1 MTDATDTVAIV
12 TGAGQG
18 IGAAV
23 ARRLA
28 ADGMSVAVVERVAA
42 AAEGTVEAIREK
54 GGTALGIACDVTRT
68 AEVDAMAEQVAA
80 ELGRPG
86 VLVNNAGI
94 TRDGLLFAMSDE
106 DWDAVVDV
114 HLGGSFRCAR
124 AVARH
129 MVELGRGSIVN
140 LSSVAALG
148 NPGQANYATAKAG
161 IQGLTRTLAIELGP
175 SGIRVNAVAPG
186 FVDTAM
192 TDAVARRMRKD
203 PAQLRVEAA
212 GRAPLRRVGTPED
225 IAGVIAFLVGPDAGY
240 LTGQTIH
247 VDGGPQ

>member
-1 MTDATDTVAIV
+1 MTYAGAVAVV

-23 ARRLA
+23 AWRLA
-28 ADGMSVAVVERVAA
+28 SDGTAVAVLDRTEAATADTVAA
-42 AAEGTVEAIREK
+42 IRAA

-68 AEVDAMAEQVAA
+68 AEVDAAVERVATG
-80 ELGRPG
+80 LGPPE

-94 TRDGLLFAMSDE
+94 IRDNLLFAMSDD
-106 DWDAVVDV
+106 DWDAVIDV
-114 HLGGSFRCAR
+114 HLHGTFRCAR

-129 MVELGRGSIVN
+129 MREHGRGRIVN
-140 LSSVAALG
+140 VSSIAALG

-186 FVDTAM
+186 FVNTAM
-192 TDAVARRMRKD
+192 TDAVARRIRRD
-203 PAQLRVEAA
+203 PAGLRDLAA
-212 GRAPLRRVGTPED
+212 ARAPLRRVGVPDD
-225 IAGVIAFLVGPDAGY
+225 IAGVVAFLAGPDSGY
-240 LTGQTIH
+240 ITGQTIQ

>member
-1 MTDATDTVAIV
+1 MTDTVAVV

-18 IGAAV
+18 IGAAI

-28 ADGMSVAVVERVAA
+28 GDGMSVAVIERDGAA
-42 AAEGTVEAIREK
+42 AADTVEAIREK
-54 GGTALGIACDVTRT
+54 GGTALAIACDVTRT
-68 AEVDAMAEQVAA
+68 AEVDAMAERVAA

-94 TRDGLLFAMSDE
+94 TRDGLLFAMDDE

-114 HLGGSFRCAR
+114 HLNGSFRCVR
-124 AVARH
+124 AVAPH
-129 MVELGRGSIVN
+129 MAAQGRGRIVN
-140 LSSVAALG
+140 LSSIAALG

-175 SGIRVNAVAPG
+175 AGITVNAVAPG

-203 PAQLRVEAA
+203 PALLRAEAA
-212 GRAPLRRVGTPED
+212 SRAPLRRVGVPED
-225 IAGVIAFLVGPDAGY
+225 IAGVVAFLAGPDAGY
-240 LTGQTIH
+240 LTGQTLY